1 MKIIIFI
8 LALVCVFAFLEI
20 FLSIFKF
27 FIILSGIS
35 LIIFGFIVLLE
46 NIRNLYVVRESMYI
60 PAIMILVGI
69 VVLKIFS

>member
-1 MKIIIFI
+1 MEIIIFI
-8 LALVCVFAFLEI
+8 LAFVCVFAFLEI
-20 FLSIFKF
+20 FLSVFKF
-27 FIILSGIS
+27 FILLSGIS
-35 LIIFGFIVLLE
+35 LIIFGFIVFFE

>member
-27 FIILSGIS
+27 FIIVSGIS
-35 LIIFGFIVLLE
+35 LIIFGFIVLFE
-46 NIRNLYVVRESMYI
+46 NIRNLYVARESMYI
-60 PAIMILVGI
+60 PVIMILVGI

>member
-1 MKIIIFI
+1 MEIIIFI
-8 LALVCVFAFLEI
+8 LAFVCVFAFLEI
-20 FLSIFKF
+20 FLSVFKF

-35 LIIFGFIVLLE
+35 LIIFGFIVFFE
-46 NIRNLYVVRESMYI
+46 NIRKLYVVRESMYI